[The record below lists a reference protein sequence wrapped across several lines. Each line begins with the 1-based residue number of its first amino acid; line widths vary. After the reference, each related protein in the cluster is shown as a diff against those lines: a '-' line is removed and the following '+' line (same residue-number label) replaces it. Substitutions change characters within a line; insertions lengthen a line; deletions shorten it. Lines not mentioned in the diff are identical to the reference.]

1 MFGTTLFAT
10 ECRNVDSTRQ
20 TIKEI
25 EALLASRA
33 ADYEQLAGGGDG
45 VDLGCHHDVFRAV
58 LKQVNLYSDQL
69 N

>member
-1 MFGTTLFAT
+1 M
-10 ECRNVDSTRQ
+10 DSTRQ